1 MAATANARAKCTI
14 HVSSLPHET
23 TKDLLLSAFIPFG
36 EIVDIQIPLND
47 EGNTI
52 QNSSEVFSDF

>member
-47 EGNTI
+47 EGKI
-52 QNSSEVFSDF
+52 QYKLFRSMF